1 MRGQRECTYSMY
13 DVNVLCIVCDQSSL
27 MRKWHKYST
36 SEAFL
41 QLKASTA
48 TSIQFDLSTEAP
60 KEAFENLC
68 ELSQSAL
75 KQTKWY
81 AGTC

>member
-1 MRGQRECTYSMY
+1 MSVRT
-13 DVNVLCIVCDQSSL
+13 LCMTCNVCDQSSL

-36 SEAFL
+36 SEAVL
-41 QLKASTA
+41 QLKGSTA

-60 KEAFENLC
+60 KEAFENLY
-68 ELSQSAL
+68 ELSQCAL